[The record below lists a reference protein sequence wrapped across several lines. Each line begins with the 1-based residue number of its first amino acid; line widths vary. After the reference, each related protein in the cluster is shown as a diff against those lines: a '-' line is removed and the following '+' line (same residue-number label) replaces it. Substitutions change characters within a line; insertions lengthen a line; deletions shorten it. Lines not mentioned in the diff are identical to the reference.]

1 MYSSKKCVSC
11 VSMCFFCA
19 SHGWTLFDPGP
30 DDASWIWDYCN
41 PPAISSFTNSW
52 LWALGQTNW
61 NPQILSTEFNCSS
74 LCNGSSVGGMAR
86 LRLWLCL
93 SVLLPSSSD
102 FSPSSFTLPNDS
114 RRPSW
119 FAFLDYCMHN
129 LSSSGCHR
137 AQNGSKAS
145 KRAISNC
152 FKLARQFVL
161 NGYI

>member
-1 MYSSKKCVSC
+1 MCFMCFYVFLLCVSWMNI
-11 VSMCFFCA
+11 V
-19 SHGWTLFDPGP
+19 WPG
-30 DDASWIWDYCN
+30 AWWFGTI
-41 PPAISSFTNSW
+41 AIHLRYHPS
-52 LWALGQTNW
+52 
-61 NPQILSTEFNCSS
+61 QILGYGPWAKFNCSS

-86 LRLWLCL
+86 LRLWPCL

-114 RRPSW
+114 RRPPW
-119 FAFLDYCMHN
+119 FAFLDYSMHN
-129 LSSSGCHR
+129 LGSSGCHR